1 MITFKYN
8 LFFFFVFHN
17 FMIHILCQASNEDI
31 NKVMSCMFLL
41 QNKYQS
47 SEIQNYSSMLLKCF
61 ITISEDEAKEVLL
74 RLEKGMESIESE
86 EIEKL
91 SDISTL
97 NNISK
102 EELKEYS
109 DKLNNA
115 IIGFKKMQEKYY
127 SKKKD
132 KVKRDDTDDEN
143 YRRAHPS
150 RGNAFGA
157 FMRKMTGILKF
168 INNMGSVVIVI
179 IFLYFGLIMF
189 RKCRDNS
196 KNKKRSQEKKKNQN
210 KDKNIKK
217 KTE

>member
-1 MITFKYN
+1 
-8 LFFFFVFHN
+8 
-17 FMIHILCQASNEDI
+17 
-31 NKVMSCMFLL
+31 MSCMFLL

-47 SEIQNYSSMLLKCF
+47 PQMKNYSSMLLKCF
-61 ITISEDEAKEVLL
+61 ITINEDEAKEVLL
-74 RLEKGMESIESE
+74 RLEKGMGSIESE

-91 SDISTL
+91 TDFSTL

-102 EELKEYS
+102 VELKEYS

-115 IIGFKKMQEKYY
+115 IIGFKKMQDKYY
-127 SKKKD
+127 SNKKD
-132 KVKRDDTDDEN
+132 KDKRDHTEDED
-143 YRRAHPS
+143 YKRAHPS

-157 FMRKMTGILKF
+157 FMKKMTGLLKF

-189 RKCRDNS
+189 RKCQGNS
-196 KNKKRSQEKKKNQN
+196 KNKNRSQEKNKNQN
-210 KDKNIKK
+210 KDKKNKK